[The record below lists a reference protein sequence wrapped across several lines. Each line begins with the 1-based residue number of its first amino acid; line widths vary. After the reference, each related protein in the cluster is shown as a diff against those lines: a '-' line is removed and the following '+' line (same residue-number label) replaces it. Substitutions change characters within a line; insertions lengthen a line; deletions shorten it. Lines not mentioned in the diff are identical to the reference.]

1 MMMMI
6 NAFQIEHK
14 KRITEKIDTKCA
26 ADCRRKKKK
35 KKEEKISTT
44 KIYAEN
50 KFFNQAYIGN

>member
-1 MMMMI
+1 MMI
-6 NAFQIEHK
+6 NAFQIERK